1 MKQNVLMIYL
11 RMLGYTLL
19 ALLVRAVALLPLV
32 CLFVLEGGAR
42 WLAVLCPVLM
52 IFAVLPLRY
61 SFAQAMVDVRN
72 QRRFSFARAFTLE
85 HYGEKLTESLLH
97 ALHVFKWGILL
108 FAMLGYAYYCYSQV
122 DALTLYESVA
132 NLGAWWQNTVCAI
145 ANVFGAN
152 AVPAANAFM
161 DGVVVLGLLLCAGV
175 AVWLYGAVR
184 NSASRYLWAQATLE
198 DREPRVEIRRHLRGR
213 RWMQLLMGLCNL
225 VLWIPFVVCVASAAK
240 TAVSDLSTMLM
251 MAITTGYLPT
261 DELMKMIAPT
271 VLSFVLLYL
280 PLVPVRRWITSAFA
294 LGGRKAVRKD
304 AQA

>member
-1 MKQNVLMIYL
+1 MKQNALMMYL

-19 ALLVRAVALLPLV
+19 ALLVRAISLLPLV
-32 CLFVLEGGAR
+32 CLFVLEGAAR
-42 WLAVLCPVLM
+42 WVAALCPLLLILV
-52 IFAVLPLRY
+52 VLPLRY
-61 SFAQAMVDVRN
+61 SFAQAMADAKT
-72 QRRFSFARAFTLE
+72 QRRFSVARAFTLE

-97 ALHVFKWGILL
+97 ALHVIKWGILL
-108 FAMLGYAYYCYSQV
+108 FAMLGYGYYCYSQV

-132 NLGAWWQNTVCAI
+132 NLGKWWQNTACAI
-145 ANVFGAN
+145 VNVFGAN

-161 DGVVVLGLLLCAGV
+161 DGVMALALILLAGM
-175 AVWLYGAVR
+175 AVWGYGAVR

-198 DREPRVEIRRHLRGR
+198 DREPRVEIRRRLRGR
-213 RWMQLLMGLCNL
+213 RWLQLLVSLGTL
-225 VLWIPFVVCVASAAK
+225 VLWIPFAVCVASAAK

-261 DELMKMIAPT
+261 DELVKLIVPT

-280 PLVPVRRWITSAFA
+280 PLVPVRRWITCSFA
-294 LGGRKAVRKD
+294 LAGRKMRKE